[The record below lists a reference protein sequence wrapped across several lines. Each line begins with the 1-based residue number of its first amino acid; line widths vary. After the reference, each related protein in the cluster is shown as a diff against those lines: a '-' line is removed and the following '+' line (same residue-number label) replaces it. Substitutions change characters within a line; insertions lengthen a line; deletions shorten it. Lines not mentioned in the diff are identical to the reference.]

1 MFGAG
6 TEAVAEACSTAPQKP
21 QVDTLE
27 GNAQRLLTLA
37 RTIVTNLVKADLMQ
51 FTDPKG
57 TVVSGREEAL
67 VTVVADELR
76 KYFEASA
83 ALQAEAEGLVEERL
97 RGASRTRAGDFVGV
111 DRHRMVQLIRDRL
124 AKERNFPL

>member
-1 MFGAG
+1 
-6 TEAVAEACSTAPQKP
+6 
-21 QVDTLE
+21 LE
-27 GNAQRLLTLA
+27 GTSQQLLTLA
-37 RTIVTNLVKADLMQ
+37 RTIVTTLIKADLMQ
-51 FTDPKG
+51 IADPEAGKQG
-57 TVVSGREEAL
+57 AREASL
-67 VTVVADELR
+67 TAAVAAEFA

-83 ALQAEAEGLVEERL
+83 ALQAEAERLVEERL